1 MFKWLVVALFS
12 CSFSAIAAE
21 KVQPVVSTVTAQDIE
36 VATHVKNGSLILG
49 EVEWIY
55 IAAINH
61 NVKARIDTG
70 ATTSSISAIDIR
82 AYKKNG
88 KSMVDFKLSHDDETS
103 KQFTMP
109 VKRWVEVKQ
118 ASTSKAS
125 KSRPVVTLD
134 IQIGDHKTK
143 SDFTLV
149 DRNQLEFPVL
159 IGRTF
164 IDNEAIVDV
173 SHSYIQP
180 KVKLVEETKTA
191 EKAEPTEK

>member
-1 MFKWLVVALFS
+1 MFKWLIVTLFS

-21 KVQPVVSTVTAQDIE
+21 KVQPVSTVTAQDIE
-36 VATHVKNGSLILG
+36 IATHIKNGSLILG

-55 IAAINH
+55 IADINH

-70 ATTSSISAIDIR
+70 ATTSSISAVDIHT
-82 AYKKNG
+82 YKKNG
-88 KSMVDFKLSHDDETS
+88 KSMVDFKLSHDGATS

-109 VKRWVEVKQ
+109 VKRWVKVKQ

-125 KSRPVVTLD
+125 EPRPVVALAV
-134 IQIGDHKTK
+134 QIGDHKTK

-149 DRNQLEFPVL
+149 DRNQLEFPVM

-164 IDNEAIVDV
+164 IDDDAIVDV
-173 SHSYIQP
+173 SHTYIQP
-180 KVKLVEETKTA
+180 KVKLVEKTKTA
-191 EKAEPTEK
+191 KKSESTEK